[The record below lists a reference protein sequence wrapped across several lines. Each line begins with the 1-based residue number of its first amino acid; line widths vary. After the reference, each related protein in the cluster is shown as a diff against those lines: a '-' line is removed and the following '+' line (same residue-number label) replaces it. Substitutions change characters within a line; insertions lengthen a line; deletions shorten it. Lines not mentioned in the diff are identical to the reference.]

1 MVIVI
6 IINIFVTIITRGGYD
21 LRIVLKENIPPES
34 NIALNPQFLKCE
46 MVFALRFLYCDIS
59 VTDIPCISSLSS
71 SRSFSD
77 TLPGNDK

>member
-34 NIALNPQFLKCE
+34 NIALNPQFLKKSC
-46 MVFALRFLYCDIS
+46 FF
-59 VTDIPCISSLSS
+59 
-71 SRSFSD
+71 
-77 TLPGNDK
+77 